1 MAKVSFFTGIGL
13 VALSGILFTMERFL
27 AVYLYVGESSA
38 VKINGSGSYEP
49 LSMPSIFDNF
59 YVGFLLILGLVLFT
73 LGILQTSSSLNN
85 KRKKEEE

>member
-1 MAKVSFFTGIGL
+1 MAKISFFTGVGL

-38 VKINGSGSYEP
+38 VKINGSGSYDP

-59 YVGFLLILGLVLFT
+59 YVVFLLV
-73 LGILQTSSSLNN
+73 
-85 KRKKEEE
+85 